1 MKTNR
6 VKTVGIALVSVL
18 MLWGTTCAFA
28 QYSELINLL
37 MNNLGVS
44 QQQAEGG
51 AGALFNLAKDKL
63 SADDFSKITSVVPEM
78 DSLLDAAPQLS
89 GLGKALGDKASLMG
103 GSSDTLGGFA
113 SLQDSFSK
121 LGLESDM
128 VGKFADTILSY
139 VNSKGGASTANILA
153 GVLK

>member
-1 MKTNR
+1 MKTKR
-6 VKTVGIALVSVL
+6 VTTVVGIALVSAL
-18 MLWGTTCAFA
+18 MFWGTTCAFA

-51 AGALFNLAKDKL
+51 TGALFNLAKEKL
-63 SADDFSKITSVVPEM
+63 SADDFSKITDVVPEM

-89 GLGKALGDKASLMG
+89 GLGKAIGDKSSLMG
-103 GSSDTLGGFA
+103 GSSNTLGDLA

-121 LGLESDM
+121 LGIESDM
-128 VGKFADTILSY
+128 VDKFADTILSY
-139 VNSKGGASTANILA
+139 VNPKEVNLRQIYSR
-153 GVLK
+153 VF